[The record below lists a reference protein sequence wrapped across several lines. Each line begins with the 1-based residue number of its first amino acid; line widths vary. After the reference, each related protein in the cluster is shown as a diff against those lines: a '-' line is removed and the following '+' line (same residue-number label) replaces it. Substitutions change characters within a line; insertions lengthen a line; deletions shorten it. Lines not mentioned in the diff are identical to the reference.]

1 MNTPS
6 LISQMPEIRGRMQ
19 ADAPLAPLCW
29 LRVGG
34 AAEVL
39 FTPADEA
46 DLADFFKVVDPRIPV
61 SVLGL
66 ASNTLVRDG
75 GVPGVVIQLRRG
87 FGNID
92 IEADFSIRA
101 GAAVPDR
108 NLAAAAAKA
117 GIAGFSFYRGIPG
130 CIGGALRMNAG
141 AHGGE
146 TADLL
151 VQVRAVDRAGAIH
164 VLSADEMDYSYRRSG
179 APDDLI
185 FTEALFRGRAGEPAA
200 LMVEMTEIQ
209 QTREDTQPVRSRT
222 GGSTFKN
229 PPGHSAWKLIDAAG
243 CRGLRVGGAHM
254 SEMHCNFLI
263 NDGEASAADI
273 EDLGEEVRRRVL
285 AQSGIALHWEVRR
298 IGLRER
304 SDKELGTQGECQ

>member
-1 MNTPS
+1 MSTAQ
-6 LISQMPEIRGRMQ
+6 LISRLPKVRGRLE

-34 AAEVL
+34 PAEVL
-39 FTPADEA
+39 FTPADAE
-46 DLADFFKVVDPRIPV
+46 DLAAFFAGLDADIPV
-61 SVLGL
+61 TVLGL

-75 GVPGVVIQLRRG
+75 GVPGVVVQLRRG
-87 FGNID
+87 FGEIA
-92 IEADFSIRA
+92 IEPEHHIRA

-130 CIGGALRMNAG
+130 CVGGALRMNAG

-146 TADLL
+146 TAALL
-151 VQVRAVDRAGAIH
+151 VEARAVDRQGGLH
-164 VLSADEMDYSYRRSG
+164 TLSVADMHYSYRHCG
-179 APDDLI
+179 APADLV
-185 FTEALFRGRAGEPAA
+185 FTEALFRGQPGDPEM
-200 LMVEMTEIQ
+200 LMAEMAEIQ

-263 NDGEASAADI
+263 NDGDARASDI
-273 EDLGEEVRRRVL
+273 ENLGEEVRRRVL
-285 AQSGIALHWEVRR
+285 ADSGIDLQWEVRR
-298 IGLRER
+298 IGVAPGDVGKTNQRE
-304 SDKELGTQGECQ
+304 T